1 MSAFFNCSVKEF
13 LDIADRHH
21 LVCFGVSKRI
31 DSFCEVNG
39 SSWMKNI
46 DFFVDN
52 DKKLWG
58 EKCVCGGWAWDVF
71 SPEKLEGL
79 KNAIIVISAGGGQSN
94 LDIIHQIQGIRMDD
108 SVQCCSLRMLK
119 GETVYDNS
127 EIENIGAQP
136 GEGIEKKIHCCW
148 FSNEV
153 KPKKYQECIDSW
165 KRYCPGYEII
175 EWNSTN
181 YDISKN
187 SYMKQA
193 FEKKQWAFVS
203 DYARL
208 DLVYTNGGLYF
219 DMDVEVL
226 RSIDNLLNC
235 DAFFSMD
242 DTLCIDLGSGFGAK
256 RNHPLI
262 KKLLAN
268 YEGIDFIG
276 PECKTDWTITLPQP
290 ARLIDTFKN
299 YGFLQIRK
307 SQIIDGVHFLSPDY
321 IRIISDYESKSLYLT
336 GTEYAIHRHNAGWV
350 SQEYI
355 DRKEKY
361 KMINRELLTVFS

>member
-1 MSAFFNCSVKEF
+1 MSIFFNCSAKEF
-13 LDIADRHH
+13 LDIEANKH
-21 LVCFGVSKRI
+21 LVCFGVSKLV
-31 DSFCEVNG
+31 DSFCEING

-46 DFFVDN
+46 EFFVDN
-52 DKKLWG
+52 DKKHWG
-58 EKCVCGGWAWDVF
+58 KKCVYGGRSWDVF
-71 SPEKLEGL
+71 SPEKLEML
-79 KNAIIVISAGGGQSN
+79 KNTVIVITAGGGQPN
-94 LDIIHQIQGIRMDD
+94 LDIIHQMQDMRIDD
-108 SVQCCSLRMLK
+108 SIQCCSLRVLK
-119 GETVYDNS
+119 GRIVYDNS
-127 EIENIGAQP
+127 EIENTETPRGR
-136 GEGIEKKIHCCW
+136 GIEKKIHCCW
-148 FSNEV
+148 FSNEE
-153 KPKKYQECIDSW
+153 KPKKYQDCIDSW
-165 KRYCPGYEII
+165 KRYCPEYEIT
-175 EWNSTN
+175 EWNSSN

-208 DLVYTNGGLYF
+208 DLVYTHGGLYF
-219 DMDVEVL
+219 DMDVEIL
-226 RSIDNLLNC
+226 RDIDDLLNC

-256 RNHPLI
+256 RNHPLV
-262 KKLLAN
+262 KKLFAN

-321 IRIISDYESKSLYLT
+321 IRIVSDYECKSLYLA

-355 DRKEKY
+355 DHREKS
-361 KMINRELLTVFS
+361 KMINRELLAVFS